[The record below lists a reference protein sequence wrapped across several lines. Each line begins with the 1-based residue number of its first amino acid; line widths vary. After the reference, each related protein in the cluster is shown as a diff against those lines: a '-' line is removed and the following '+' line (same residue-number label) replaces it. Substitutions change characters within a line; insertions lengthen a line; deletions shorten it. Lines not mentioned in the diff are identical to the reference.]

1 MDKGLL
7 SVIHNNLG
15 LALHRAGELKI
26 AQAEFNFILK
36 TLDPKSACAH
46 NNLGVVLQE
55 QGKTG
60 EAMRAYKTCLKFHP
74 SHREANKNVAS
85 VNRRGSVGKKHKPA
99 LDRTGITGL
108 LADNKPDLHVSGA
121 GGDVHIQ
128 YQAGQKLKVYHEA
141 GRVVECTVAEDQSL
155 HCDGEALETG
165 FNIGLLSHSPLPRSE
180 HFDIYSRIRCEDEQ
194 GEVKFGTVIGID
206 LKLVCGSMGHDQK
219 AVGDVEHLKVS
230 YMPDVPLSW
239 EEHAG
244 HSTVMQDLRK
254 YAAGA
259 HGASRTYPGLI
270 ETYSS
275 LRSPWKAGWTP
286 ALELDRAFCFDL
298 PKHAG
303 GKADAAA
310 PGGAV
315 IDWNAFGIEWSADGI
330 TVAKV
335 IENTRASRHDVRKG
349 FILKS
354 INEKTPEEL
363 VSMTREIEDEREIEL
378 HVDPKGRTY
387 YLNTQTG
394 ETSWEKPTV
403 SALRAVG
410 AVNAFGMGGLSAAAK
425 RENGGGGG
433 GGGGGSVGQVAAKE
447 EWKPMTD
454 KKGRTYYYNTAT
466 GQSSWKK
473 PAALDEKQPSIQHNE
488 AAEAVAAAVT
498 GPHPD
503 WSQVPDSKG
512 RLYWYNTATGESTWK
527 TPAGVLASGGGGGGG
542 VPGAGTSGASKVKA
556 AADYAESS
564 GGGAKPREDGTA
576 AKTKQVPA
584 EEEEE
589 DAVIAAPGAEEWTPM
604 TDSKGRTYYYNTATG
619 QSSWKKPDTVNA
631 EMKTVL

>member
-1 MDKGLL
+1 M
-7 SVIHNNLG
+7 
-15 LALHRAGELKI
+15 
-26 AQAEFNFILK
+26 
-36 TLDPKSACAH
+36 
-46 NNLGVVLQE
+46 
-55 QGKTG
+55 
-60 EAMRAYKTCLKFHP
+60 
-74 SHREANKNVAS
+74 
-85 VNRRGSVGKKHKPA
+85 
-99 LDRTGITGL
+99 
-108 LADNKPDLHVSGA
+108 
-121 GGDVHIQ
+121 
-128 YQAGQKLKVYHEA
+128 
-141 GRVVECTVAEDQSL
+141 
-155 HCDGEALETG
+155 
-165 FNIGLLSHSPLPRSE
+165 
-180 HFDIYSRIRCEDEQ
+180 
-194 GEVKFGTVIGID
+194 
-206 LKLVCGSMGHDQK
+206 
-219 AVGDVEHLKVS
+219 
-230 YMPDVPLSW
+230 
-239 EEHAG
+239 
-244 HSTVMQDLRK
+244 
-254 YAAGA
+254 A
-259 HGASRTYPGLI
+259 HGARSVRALAPQRTTMLDEDDAFDGMDGESAAASAGPVNHTDIAMAVANPLDDMHTWKEMTDKKGRTYYYNTTTG
-270 ETYSS
+270 EST
-275 LRSPWKAGWTP
+275 WKKP
-286 ALELDRAFCFDL
+286 VALADPHGHAAA
-298 PKHAG
+298 KQHAG
-303 GKADAAA
+303 GHMFHMHGHAAA
-310 PGGAV
+310 KGELAAQSTRMGAEGGGGAH
-315 IDWNAFGIEWSADGI
+315 AGAMLAAARKEKSAI
-330 TVAKV
+330 Q
-335 IENTRASRHDVRKG
+335 E
-349 FILKS
+349 
-354 INEKTPEEL
+354 
-363 VSMTREIEDEREIEL
+363 

-394 ETSWEKPTV
+394 ETSWEKPKA

-433 GGGGGSVGQVAAKE
+433 GGGGGSLGQVAAKE
-447 EWKPMTD
+447 EWKSMTD